1 MTIKLKKISTMRII
15 PMIFLSVFI
24 TACGED
30 EVLKQENVNLTAKVT
45 ELQAALKKSQ
55 MLVLETQKKVSE
67 AQKSVVTTQKKVDTV
82 KTADTRSDREKELQ
96 TLLRKKNRLLAL
108 KSQQLSKAQAEC
120 ESK

>member
-55 MLVLETQKKVSE
+55 
-67 AQKSVVTTQKKVDTV
+67 TTQKKVDTV